1 VLVTLAALATLA
13 GPATAQPVLG
23 PANTVIDGPGTGVT
37 DLSGLSIARDGTGGL
52 VYTKDVL
59 GVSHVFVSRLLGGV
73 FQAPE
78 QVDAG
83 LPGASSQPV
92 IAAGRGGLLLTSFI
106 NGGLLYVVNV
116 ANALSPDSAPVALFD
131 GASNP
136 AISISDFGKAY
147 LAFTAVGDGGHDV
160 RCAYY
165 DNGQWAVES
174 APLDAVPADDA
185 GTGTGRPAVAAAG
198 DGVGIVAWGEA
209 GHIYT
214 RRVWATAPSVVF
226 EQADVPSLSGWTEVS
241 ADEPAIAAD
250 GDSSYAAVV
259 FHEVLTNGSSAQS
272 RVLMNRLRGSQYD
285 GVTQPDGLATPG
297 PGGADFPGVAV
308 TEYGRGFVTS
318 AQLGSNQLFA
328 TALGTAETSGALTRV
343 DSLPNSGLPYAV
355 PATAGLTS
363 TLIAWQQS
371 PGATGPAEIRLR
383 YAQDGSDLGPEQVAS
398 TPALGPTDAASGL
411 AAAGDTDGDAAIA
424 WVQGSGSSAAIVA
437 AQMYQPPGS
446 LAALNKFRYA
456 VSDHPLLSWSAASE
470 AWGPVRYGVSVDGVQ
485 VARTTSTR
493 IRVPTAVLDG
503 PHSWQVT
510 AVNQAG
516 LTRATRPASIWV
528 DTVAPRVSFVLT
540 GRRQVGSSLQIDVT
554 DTDSR
559 PPEPP
564 AAASGI
570 AEVVVRWGDGSSNQ
584 ITHRASHVYRRPGRH
599 TVTVIVKDRAG
610 NTTTLARQVK
620 IAPRPKPKPKK
631 PKKPKRHTRRG
642 T

>member
-1 VLVTLAALATLA
+1 
-13 GPATAQPVLG
+13 
-23 PANTVIDGPGTGVT
+23 
-37 DLSGLSIARDGTGGL
+37 
-52 VYTKDVL
+52 
-59 GVSHVFVSRLLGGV
+59 V

-83 LPGASSQPV
+83 LPGASSEPA
-92 IAAGRGGLLLTSFI
+92 IAAGRGGLLLTAFI
-106 NGGLLYVVNV
+106 NGGLLYVVD
-116 ANALSPDSAPVALFD
+116 AATALSPVGAPIALVD

-165 DNGQWAVES
+165 DDGQWAVEA

-214 RRVWATAPSVVF
+214 RRVWGTAPSVVF
-226 EQADVPSLSGWTEVS
+226 EQADVPSLSGWSEVS
-241 ADEPAIAAD
+241 ADEPAIAAG

-259 FHEVLTNGSSAQS
+259 FHEVLSNGSEAQS
-272 RVLMNRLRGSQYD
+272 RVLMNRLRASQYD

-318 AQLGSNQLFA
+318 EQEPSHQLFA
-328 TALGTAETSGALTRV
+328 TALGAAETSGALTRV

-355 PATAGLTS
+355 PATAGLVS
-363 TLIAWQQS
+363 TLIAWQQT
-371 PGATGPAEIRLR
+371 PGASGPAEIRLR
-383 YAQDGSDLGPEQVAS
+383 YAQDGSDLGPEQVVS
-398 TPALGPTDAASGL
+398 TPSLGPTDAASGL
-411 AAAGDTDGDAAIA
+411 AAAGDVHGDAAIA

-446 LAALNKFRYA
+446 LAALSTFRYA
-456 VSDHPLLSWSAASE
+456 VSAHPLLSWSAASE
-470 AWGPVRYGVSVDGVQ
+470 TWGPVRYLVSVDGVQ
-485 VARTTSTR
+485 VAQTTSTQ

-510 AVNQAG
+510 AVNEAG
-516 LTRATRPASIWV
+516 LTSATRHASIWV
-528 DTVAPRVSFVLT
+528 DTVAPQVSFTLT
-540 GRRQVGSSLQIDVT
+540 GRRRVGTSLHINVT
-554 DTDSR
+554 DTDA
-559 PPEPP
+559 PAPEPP

-570 AEVVVRWGDGSSNQ
+570 AEVVVRWGDGSSDK
-584 ITHRASHVYRRPGRH
+584 ISHGEFHAYQRPGRY
-599 TVTVIVKDRAG
+599 TLTVIVKDRAG
-610 NTTTLARQVK
+610 NTTTLTRQVK
-620 IAPRPKPKPKK
+620 IAPRPKPKPKPKRKK
-631 PKKPKRHTRRG
+631 PRPKRHPVRG
-642 T
+642 I

>member
-1 VLVTLAALATLA
+1 MAAVA
-13 GPATAQPVLG
+13 GPASAQPVLG
-23 PANTVIDGPGTGVT
+23 PSNTVIDGPGTGVSA
-37 DLSGLSIARDGTGGL
+37 LSGLSIARDGTGGL
-52 VYTKDVL
+52 VYTKTVL

-78 QVDAG
+78 QIDAG

-92 IAAGRGGLLLTSFI
+92 IAAGRGGLLLTAFI
-106 NGGLLYVVNV
+106 NGGLLYVVD
-116 ANALSPDSAPVALFD
+116 AATALSPVGAPIALVD

-147 LAFTAVGDGGHDV
+147 LAFTVLGDGGHDV

-165 DNGQWAVES
+165 YDGQWAVEA

-209 GHIYT
+209 GHIDT
-214 RRVWATAPSVVF
+214 RRVWGTAPSVVF
-226 EQADVPSLSGWTEVS
+226 EQADVPSLSGWSEVS
-241 ADEPAIAAD
+241 ADEPAIAAG

-259 FHEVLTNGSSAQS
+259 FQEVLTNGTAAQS
-272 RVLMNRLRGSQYD
+272 RVLMNQLVASQYD

-297 PGGADFPGVAV
+297 PEGAEFPGVAV

-318 AQLGSNQLFA
+318 AQQPSNQLFA
-328 TALGTAETSGALTRV
+328 TALGTNETSGALTRV
-343 DSLPNSGLPYAV
+343 DSLPNSGQPYAV

-371 PGATGPAEIRLR
+371 PGVAGPAEIRLR
-383 YAQDGSDLGPEQVAS
+383 YAQDGSDLGPEQVVS
-398 TPALGPTDAASGL
+398 TPGLGPTDAASGL
-411 AAAGDTDGDAAIA
+411 AAAGDVDGDAAIA
-424 WVQGSGSSAAIVA
+424 WAQGSGGSTAIVA
-437 AQMYQPPGS
+437 AQLYQPPGS
-446 LAALNKFRYA
+446 FAALSKFRYA

-470 AWGPVRYGVSVDGVQ
+470 TWGPVHYLVSVDGVQ

-493 IRVPTAVLDG
+493 IPVPTPVLDG

-516 LTRATRPASIWV
+516 LTSAAHPASIWV
-528 DTVAPRVSFVLT
+528 DTVAPRVSFTLT
-540 GRRQVGSSLQIDVT
+540 GLRRVGSSLRLTVT
-554 DTDSR
+554 DTDSP

-564 AAASGI
+564 ADASGI

-584 ITHRASHVYRRPGRH
+584 ISHRALHTYKRPGRY

-610 NTTTLARQVK
+610 NATTVTRHVK
-620 IAPRPKPKPKK
+620 IAPRPKPKPK
-631 PKKPKRHTRRG
+631 PKPKRKNPRPKQHAARAT
-642 T
+642 